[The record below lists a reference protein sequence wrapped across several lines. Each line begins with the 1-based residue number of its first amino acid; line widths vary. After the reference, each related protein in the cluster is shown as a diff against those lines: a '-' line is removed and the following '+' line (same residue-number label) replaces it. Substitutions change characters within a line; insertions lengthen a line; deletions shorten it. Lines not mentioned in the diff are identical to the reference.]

1 MFIKYIKELSLKNR
15 LKNSLRNVN
24 DNRLSTSVNTIGL
37 LIDENY
43 FFEKQ
48 KLVDE
53 LIENGIKRENISVL
67 AFQNV
72 QKKNESYDA
81 PTFFNKDITWNGD
94 FSADFV
100 NEFINSKFDVL
111 ISYYDV
117 EKAPLL
123 LITNKS
129 KASFKVGFSSIDKR
143 LNHLMITINAE
154 NYKVFI
160 HELFRYLKI
169 LNKIK

>member
-1 MFIKYIKELSLKNR
+1 MFIKYIKELSLKKR
-15 LKNSLRNVN
+15 LKKFITNVN
-24 DNRLSTSVNTIGL
+24 DNKLSTSVKTVGL

-43 FFEKQ
+43 FVDKL
-48 KLVDE
+48 KLVEE
-53 LIENGIKRENISVL
+53 LVKEGVKRENISL
-67 AFQNV
+67 LSFRNSS
-72 QKKNESYDA
+72 KKNEIFDT

-100 NEFINSKFDVL
+100 NDFINSKFDIL

-123 LITNKS
+123 LITNQS
-129 KASFKVGFSSIDKR
+129 KASFKVGFSNIDKR
-143 LNHLMITINAE
+143 LNHLMISINAE
-154 NYKVFI
+154 NYKVFV

-169 LNKIK
+169 LKKIE